1 MHSFVF
7 LDLYTYVYS
16 MLSTRLISTQGP
28 GEKGAVWVAVRVPD
42 GYVSSHANQ
51 ARIRTFP
58 RDSPD
63 VLYAPDVVEFAK

>member
-1 MHSFVF
+1 
-7 LDLYTYVYS
+7 
-16 MLSTRLISTQGP
+16 
-28 GEKGAVWVAVRVPD
+28 VWVAVRVPD

-58 RDSPD
+58 RNSPD